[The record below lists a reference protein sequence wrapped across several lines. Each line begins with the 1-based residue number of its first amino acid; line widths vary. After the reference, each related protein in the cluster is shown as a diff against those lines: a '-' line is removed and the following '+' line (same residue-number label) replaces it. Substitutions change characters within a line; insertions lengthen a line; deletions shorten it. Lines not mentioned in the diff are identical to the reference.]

1 MKYSILF
8 MVDAR
13 GWLRMIVRYKGKR
26 ITYNVGFNVDTGKWN
41 KETQRCKGTLL
52 MARSLFQHQKLML
65 RYKGMRTRLILLR
78 PLFVQSQLSKILR
91 QLSMKN

>member
-41 KETQRCKGTLL
+41 KETQRCKKEHFSW
-52 MARSLFQHQKLML
+52 REVCSS
-65 RYKGMRTRLILLR
+65 I
-78 PLFVQSQLSKILR
+78 
-91 QLSMKN
+91 KN